1 MTKTSS
7 RGPGTSRFDFLVVL
21 FLLFPLPAPA
31 EEGESS
37 TRAQEL
43 INSMSRAV
51 RERNYDGTF
60 IYLRHRQLDS
70 MRLIHKSD
78 GGGEFERLVSLTG
91 MPREVIRDDRS
102 VRCIYPDDEAVVV
115 EKSRPRKYVAQLP
128 EPIERIAPYYDF
140 AVDGEDRVA
149 GRDAW
154 VVNIQPRDAFR
165 YGYRLWIDKDSALL
179 LKSELRDKSGFPLEQ
194 IMFTELHLLESVPA
208 ELLEPS
214 VSGQNFT
221 WYHSASATSRG
232 ESARD
237 GRWVVSWM
245 PSGFAM
251 NEHERQALVASG
263 KPVDHMVFSDGLASV
278 SVFIE
283 KLEDNGEIAA
293 GLSRMGGVNTYAK
306 HLGEFQVTAVGE
318 VPPATV
324 QRIAN
329 SVADA
334 R

>member
-1 MTKTSS
+1 MTTTSS
-7 RGPGTSRFDFLVVL
+7 RDVTSRYQSFLVIL
-21 FLLFPLPAPA
+21 SLLLPAPVFA
-31 EEGESS
+31 DEAESS
-37 TRAQEL
+37 ARAQEL
-43 INSMSRAV
+43 INAMSRAV

-60 IYLRHRQLDS
+60 IYLRHRQMDS
-70 MRLIHKSD
+70 MRVIHRAD
-78 GGGEFERLVSLTG
+78 GKGELERLVSLTG
-91 MPREVIRDDRS
+91 IPREIIRDDRT
-102 VRCIYPDDEAVVV
+102 VRCIYPDDESVVV

-128 EPIERIAPYYDF
+128 EPIERIAPYYEF

-154 VVNIQPRDAFR
+154 IVNIQPRDAFR
-165 YGYRLWIDKDSALL
+165 YGYRLWIDKDSTLL

-194 IMFTELHLLESVPA
+194 IMFTELHVMDFVPD
-208 ELLEPS
+208 ELLEPA
-214 VSGQNFT
+214 VSGQNYT

-232 ESARD
+232 EGPRD
-237 GRWVVSWM
+237 GRWIVSWM
-245 PSGFAM
+245 PSGFSM

-283 KLEDNGEIAA
+283 KLEGDGEIEV

-329 SVADA
+329 SIADA

>member
-1 MTKTSS
+1 MTKTSD
-7 RGPGTSRFDFLVVL
+7 RGVWAKRFLISA
-21 FLLFPLPAPA
+21 LLIPLLSPALADDA
-31 EEGESS
+31 EESA
-37 TRAQEL
+37 RAQEL
-43 INSMSRAV
+43 INAMSRAV

-60 IYLRHRQLDS
+60 IYLRHRQMDS
-70 MRLIHKSD
+70 MRVIHRAD
-78 GGGEFERLVSLTG
+78 QGGELERLVALTG
-91 MPREVIRDDRS
+91 MPREVIRDERS
-102 VRCIYPDDEAVVV
+102 VRCIYPDDQAVVV

-128 EPIERIAPYYDF
+128 EPIERIAPYYSF
-140 AVDGEDRVA
+140 GLEGEDRVA

-154 VVNIQPRDAFR
+154 IVSIHPRDAFR
-165 YGYRLWIDKDSALL
+165 YGYRLWIDKDSTLL

-194 IMFTELHLLESVPA
+194 IMFTELHLLESVPD
-208 ELLEPS
+208 ELLKPA
-214 VSGQNFT
+214 VSGQDYT
-221 WYHSASATSRG
+221 WYHSAKATSRG
-232 ESARD
+232 D
-237 GRWVVSWM
+237 GPQDSRWIVSWT
-245 PSGFAM
+245 PNGFAM

-283 KLEDNGEIAA
+283 KLEDEGEIAA

-306 HLGEFQVTAVGE
+306 HLGGFQVTAVGE

-329 SVADA
+329 SVGDA